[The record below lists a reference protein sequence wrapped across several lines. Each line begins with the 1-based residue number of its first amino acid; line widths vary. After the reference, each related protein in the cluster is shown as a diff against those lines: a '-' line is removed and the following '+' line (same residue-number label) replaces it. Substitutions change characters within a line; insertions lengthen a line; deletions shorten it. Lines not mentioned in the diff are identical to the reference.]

1 MTDEEIVRLITA
13 QDFIGLEKMIAVYGQ
28 TIIKTIRG
36 VLSES
41 SERTFWA
48 DCENEVFYTL
58 WQKIPT
64 YDKDKSSFATFI
76 MVITRN
82 KAIDFKR
89 KQQRQNSRQT
99 ELLEEKIDKSYPQEE
114 SPLAKEGFLELLDTL
129 SEQDQLIFLHYY
141 FYQTSPSEIAQLLG
155 LKISAVY
162 NHLSRGKVRLQSAL
176 KEELS

>member
-13 QDFIGLEKMIAVYGQ
+13 QDFVGLEKMIAVYGQ

-36 VLSES
+36 VLSKS
-41 SERTFWA
+41 DERTLWG

-64 YDKDKSSFATFI
+64 YDKQKSSFATFI

-89 KQQRQNSRQT
+89 KQQKQSSRQT
-99 ELLEEKIDKSYPQEE
+99 ELQEE
-114 SPLAKEGFLELLDTL
+114 RIDQNYRQEENPLAKEKFLELLDTL
-129 SEQDQLIFLHYY
+129 SKQDQLIFLHYY
-141 FYQTSPSEIAQLLG
+141 FYQTPPHEIAQLLA
-155 LKISAVY
+155 INVSAVY